1 MAERNITRKV
11 LKEKTYNVYK
21 MEGTSL
27 VLLETISAKGKVSE
41 KELAE
46 KHKVK
51 QVVLVPTKEQ
61 YETYAMTV
69 EEFMKYA
76 KLVEDKEEKE
86 VSEEKNVNSVETV

>member
-41 KELAE
+41 KELSE
-46 KHKVK
+46 KHNVK
-51 QVVLVPTKEQ
+51 QVVLVPTEEK
-61 YETYAMTV
+61 YETYAMSV

-76 KLVEDKEEKE
+76 KLIEEKE

>member
-27 VLLETISAKGKVSE
+27 VLLETIGAKGKVSE

-46 KHKVK
+46 KHGVK
-51 QVVLVPTKEQ
+51 QVVLVPTQEK
-61 YETYAMTV
+61 YETYVMTV

-76 KLVEDKEEKE
+76 TLVEYKEEPNVKE
-86 VSEEKNVNSVETV
+86 DK